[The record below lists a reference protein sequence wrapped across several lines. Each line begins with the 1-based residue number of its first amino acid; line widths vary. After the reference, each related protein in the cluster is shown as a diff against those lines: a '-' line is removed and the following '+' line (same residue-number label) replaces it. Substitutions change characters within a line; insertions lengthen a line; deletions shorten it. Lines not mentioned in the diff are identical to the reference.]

1 MCGRAAGGEEEAGY
15 GVNHS
20 ITAIVDLFFFSC
32 VVPRILCEINGSKL
46 LDFIVIRREI
56 FYRRVKESKPKMCL
70 PFLLRCCNMYSAFAG
85 EQCGLC

>member
-1 MCGRAAGGEEEAGY
+1 MCGRAAGGGEEAGY

-20 ITAIVDLFFFSC
+20 ITIIVDLFFFSC
-32 VVPRILCEINGSKL
+32 VPYILFEINGSKL

-56 FYRRVKESKPKMCL
+56 FYRRVKESKPQMCL
-70 PFLLRCCNMYSAFAG
+70 PFLLRCYIMYFAFAG